1 MISLLQQL
9 IQYSGED
16 YYPMHMPGHKR
27 NKELMKT
34 FDPYAIDITEID
46 GFDNLHHAQGIILD
60 LSKRIEAMYHS
71 EQSYLLVNGSTVGL
85 LAGISACV
93 NKGDRILM
101 ARNCHKSVYNAVVLN
116 ELNPI
121 YVYPQMNSTYGIT
134 GGIVPEE
141 IEELLITHTDIRLVV
156 ITSPTYEGIISDVG
170 RISEICHSHG
180 ALLLVDEAHGAH
192 LGFHSEFYKTSIME
206 GADLVIH
213 SIHKT
218 LPAFTQSA
226 IMHVKGNDELKQRVA
241 TYLGIYETSS
251 PSYVLLA
258 GIDQCIS
265 LLESKG
271 EELFCNYH
279 KELVNF
285 YRDMTCLKHLKVMQP
300 LVEDAENQ
308 GKSAIKAIDMSKI
321 LISVKN
327 TNITGKELASRL
339 LEDYQIQLEMSSFE
353 YALAMTS
360 IADTKEGFC
369 RLKRALIEIDA
380 SLCTSFH
387 SKYAGFA
394 NRCINCRNEQSMS
407 PAKAMHTKQE
417 EIMLEQAEGRVAA
430 AQIVIYPPGIP
441 VVAAGEHISKQSI
454 QLVMEA
460 LEANYEVLGVY
471 KSEDDRTTI
480 YAIRE

>member
-1 MISLLQQL
+1 MNSLLQQL
-9 IQYSGED
+9 IRYSGED

-71 EQSYLLVNGSTVGL
+71 EKSYLLVNGSTVGL

-101 ARNCHKSVYNAVVLN
+101 ARNCHKSVYNAVILN
-116 ELNPI
+116 ELSPV
-121 YVYPQMNSTYGIT
+121 YVYPQMSSTYGIA

-141 IEELLITHTDIRLVV
+141 IEELLITHTDIHLVV

-180 ALLLVDEAHGAH
+180 ALLLVDEAHGSH
-192 LGFHSEFYKTSIME
+192 LGFHSGFHKTSIME
-206 GADLVIH
+206 GADIVIH

-226 IMHVKGNDELKQRVA
+226 IIHVRGNEELKQRVA
-241 TYLGIYETSS
+241 LYLGIYETSS

-279 KELVNF
+279 EDLLNF
-285 YRDMTCLKHLKVMQP
+285 YKDMTCLKHLKVMQP
-300 LVEDAENQ
+300 LVEDGENQ

-327 TNITGKELASRL
+327 TDITGKELASKL

-369 RLKRALIEIDA
+369 RLKKALIEIDA
-380 SLCTSFH
+380 SLCTSSH
-387 SKYAGFA
+387 SKYADFA
-394 NRCINCRNEQSMS
+394 NRSINCRNEQSMS
-407 PAKAMHTKQE
+407 PARAMNTKQE
-417 EIMLEQAEGRVAA
+417 EIMLEQAEGRIAA
-430 AQIVIYPPGIP
+430 AQIVVYPPGIP
-441 VVAAGEHISKQSI
+441 VVAAGERISKQSI

-460 LEANYEVLGVY
+460 LEANYEILGVY
-471 KSEDDRTTI
+471 ESEDDRTRI
-480 YAIRE
+480 YAVRE